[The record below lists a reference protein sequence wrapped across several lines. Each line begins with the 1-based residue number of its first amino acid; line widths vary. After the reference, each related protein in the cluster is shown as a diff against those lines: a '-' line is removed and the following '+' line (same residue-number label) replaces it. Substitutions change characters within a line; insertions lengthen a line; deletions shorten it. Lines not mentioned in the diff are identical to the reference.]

1 MKNYSTFFFSLLL
14 LLDLSSGLAQNLSK
28 EQMLDLTPLWQGER
42 FDDGRPK
49 VTQSILERM
58 KQVSIEEAW
67 VVLKNEGYFNQFEGN
82 WQPLHDDVPF
92 VGRALTVQYLPNRP
106 DVSDQIKKMG
116 LAKGEIGNTN
126 SWPIDK
132 LAEYDVYVADGF
144 GKIVDGTLIGDNLG
158 NAIYAKSK
166 TGVVFNASSRDMEG
180 LSQIDG
186 FNAFVKGWDP
196 SFLKEVMLLSI
207 NYPIRIGAATVMPG
221 DVVLAKKTGVI
232 FIPAHLAEK
241 VVTTSEIVRLRDL
254 FGITRLKEGIYTPG
268 QIDNKWSEAIEK
280 DFAKWLEDH
289 IDELPLNVQNKLLRI
304 ITDQRF
310 KRSEDNQEV
319 RINFRLICA
328 SSTSL
333 KEDVLKGFKIGAD
346 DYLTKPF
353 DSDVLLAKIKAVF
366 NRKAL
371 VQTPKSDVFEFKFG
385 DFT

>member
-42 FDDGRPK
+42 FNDGRPK

-58 KQVSIEEAW
+58 RQVSIEEAW

-82 WQPLHDDVPF
+82 WQPLHDDGPF

-132 LAEYDVYVADGF
+132 LVEYDVYVADGF

-289 IDELPLNVQNKLLRI
+289 MDELPVPKAQIQELLK
-304 ITDQRF
+304 
-310 KRSEDNQEV
+310 KR
-319 RINFRLICA
+319 
-328 SSTSL
+328 TW
-333 KEDVLKGFKIGAD
+333 
-346 DYLTKPF
+346 
-353 DSDVLLAKIKAVF
+353 
-366 NRKAL
+366 
-371 VQTPKSDVFEFKFG
+371 
-385 DFT
+385 

>member
-1 MKNYSTFFFSLLL
+1 MTMKNYSTFFFSLLL

-49 VTQSILERM
+49 VAQSILERM

-92 VGRALTVQYLPNRP
+92 LGRALTVQYLPNRP

-116 LAKGEIGNTN
+116 VAKGEIGNTN

-132 LAEYDVYVADGF
+132 LVEYDVYVADGF

-180 LSQIDG
+180 LSQIEG

-289 IDELPLNVQNKLLRI
+289 MDELPVPKAQIQELLK
-304 ITDQRF
+304 
-310 KRSEDNQEV
+310 KR
-319 RINFRLICA
+319 
-328 SSTSL
+328 TW
-333 KEDVLKGFKIGAD
+333 
-346 DYLTKPF
+346 
-353 DSDVLLAKIKAVF
+353 
-366 NRKAL
+366 
-371 VQTPKSDVFEFKFG
+371 
-385 DFT
+385 